1 MCYDTY
7 TKQEYK
13 KGRGVLEMSRKLY
26 KKNIKVI
33 YDLLD
38 IYTEVDGVAG
48 RLAVERL
55 SCHLDILTRAFG
67 NDYDKETYLKYKED
81 NNLDR
86 YANNR
91 SYTQDEVYGAIKDME
106 FMIDYLDRTDDLMK
120 GNFYEGL
127 VGLLEPYAIVFNKW
141 ETYQHKLSDGES
153 SQPIFKVEVEEEE
166 EPFEEF
172 TYEELVDSGVEPNY
186 TVNEP
191 NGFED
196 EPKTRTERNRVR
208 RRR

>member
-1 MCYDTY
+1 
-7 TKQEYK
+7 
-13 KGRGVLEMSRKLY
+13 MSRKLY

-81 NNLDR
+81 NNLVR

-141 ETYQHKLSDGES
+141 ETYQHKLSDGKS
-153 SQPIFKVEVEEEE
+153 TQPIFKVETEV

-172 TYEELVDSGVEPNY
+172 TYEELVDSGVNPNY

-191 NGFED
+191 IEFGD

>member
-1 MCYDTY
+1 
-7 TKQEYK
+7 
-13 KGRGVLEMSRKLY
+13 
-26 KKNIKVI
+26 
-33 YDLLD
+33 
-38 IYTEVDGVAG
+38 
-48 RLAVERL
+48 
-55 SCHLDILTRAFG
+55 
-67 NDYDKETYLKYKED
+67 
-81 NNLDR
+81 
-86 YANNR
+86 
-91 SYTQDEVYGAIKDME
+91 ME

-127 VGLLEPYAIVFNKW
+127 IGLLEPYAIVFNKW

>member
-13 KGRGVLEMSRKLY
+13 KRWGVLEMSRKLY

-67 NDYDKETYLKYKED
+67 NEYDKETYLKYKED

-153 SQPIFKVEVEEEE
+153 TQPIFKVEVEE

-172 TYEELVDSGVEPNY
+172 TYEELVDTGVEPNY

-191 NGFED
+191 IEIED
-196 EPKTRTERNRVR
+196 EPKTRAERNRVR